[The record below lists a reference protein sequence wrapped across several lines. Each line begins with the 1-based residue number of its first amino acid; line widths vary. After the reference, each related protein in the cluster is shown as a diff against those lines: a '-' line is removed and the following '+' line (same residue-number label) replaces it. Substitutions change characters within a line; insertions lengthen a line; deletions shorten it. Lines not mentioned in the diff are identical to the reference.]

1 MLPLL
6 FWRLMPYNSG
16 EPATVI
22 QASMTESQKGTLG
35 IALVFQIASGN
46 IEHVLWVTPNTHERV
61 LKSLAVL
68 GLTQQRIDDPATFED
83 INAALKGATCCI
95 VTGESTYKDKTR
107 TVVKWIN
114 ESTVEPGGDVIS
126 RVYGL
131 LSGKQMPVAA
141 KGPVSRPRETVQQS
155 AMDDESVPF

>member
-1 MLPLL
+1 
-6 FWRLMPYNSG
+6 MPYNSG

-68 GLTQQRIDDPATFED
+68 GLNQQRIDDPATFED

-95 VTGESTYKDKTR
+95 VTEENTYKDKTR

-114 ESTVEPGGDVIS
+114 ESTVDPGGDVIA

-131 LSGKQMPVAA
+131 LASPGKAKPVAA
-141 KGPVSRPRETVQQS
+141 RAPAPVSRPRETVQQS
-155 AMDDESVPF
+155 AMDEDVPF